1 MNNNYHNLI
10 TYLYSSGQDA
20 KLRQSL
26 FEFKNYCK
34 SWGSV
39 RQLINANEVKKTLNF
54 MIGNIEFLKKICSS
68 PFTYQDTSVLRDAII
83 VLSIQDANTQAVD
96 FLLKK
101 NILMDYEKIH
111 YFLSPKENYLI
122 KSDNLIVLIKHYSID
137 IMEIKSLMVNIIK
150 TEESYNLIMQL
161 YDNSL
166 LNVVQI
172 QEFKRYLKSTTSLKL
187 KSASNTIKE
196 GDIINYLDVLLEK
209 GAIKEKILLPDNS
222 IKIQNINKI

>member
-26 FEFKNYCK
+26 FEFKNYCQ
-34 SWGSV
+34 SLGSV

-111 YFLSPKENYLI
+111 YFLSQREDNLI
-122 KSDNLIVLIKHYSID
+122 KSDNLMVLVKHYTMD

-150 TEESYNLIMQL
+150 TEKSYNLIGQL
-161 YDNSL
+161 YDNNL
-166 LNVVQI
+166 LDVVKI
-172 QEFKRYLKSTTSLKL
+172 QEFKRYLKSTTSLKADKAL
-187 KSASNTIKE
+187 NAIKE
-196 GDIINYLDVLLEK
+196 SDIINYLDILLEK
-209 GAIKEKILLPDNS
+209 DKIQENTLFLGNS
-222 IKIQNINKI
+222 INTKTINKI